1 MLLNVEKMSC
11 NHCVRSVTQAVHEV
25 APAAQVEVDLAQQTV
40 RVQGATDVAALAK
53 AIEAE
58 GYTVRVVEA

>member
-1 MLLNVEKMSC
+1 MLLNVQKMSC
-11 NHCVRSVTQAVHEV
+11 NHCVRSVTQAVQEV
-25 APAAQVEVDLAQQTV
+25 APAAQVDVDLTQKTV
-40 RVQGATDVAALAK
+40 RVQGADDVAAVTR

>member
-11 NHCVRSVTQAVHEV
+11 NHCVRAVTQAVNEI
-25 APAAQVEVDLAQQTV
+25 APAAQVDVDLAQQTV
-40 RVQGATDVAALAK
+40 RVQGAADVVAVTK

-58 GYTVRVVEA
+58 GYTVRVVEV